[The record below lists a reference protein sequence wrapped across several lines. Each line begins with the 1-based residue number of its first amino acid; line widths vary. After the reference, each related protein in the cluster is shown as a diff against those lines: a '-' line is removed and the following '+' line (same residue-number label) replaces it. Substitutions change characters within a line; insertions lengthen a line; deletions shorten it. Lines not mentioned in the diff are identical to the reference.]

1 MLLDLFPI
9 LLVTVFDLHGTER
22 LAAWRQFRETLEQ
35 AEDPLGLCAKFWSKA
50 PFVNQFL
57 DPFGPSSWPNPWQ
70 LILDC
75 RFDDL
80 AIALGMLYTLKLTK
94 RFMAEK
100 FEIYMSVPSQL
111 SDREYYLLVGE
122 GSVLNLEY
130 GVVVNIDRLN
140 EKNIHK
146 IYPTINISS

>member
-1 MLLDLFPI
+1 M
-9 LLVTVFDLHGTER
+9 FDLHGTER
-22 LAAWRQFRETLEQ
+22 LAAWKQFRESLEQ
-35 AEDPLGLCAKFWSKA
+35 AEEPLNLCAKFWSKA

-57 DPFGPSSWPNPWQ
+57 DPLKPTSWPNPWQ
-70 LILDC
+70 LIIDH

-94 RFMAEK
+94 RFMAEN
-100 FEIYMSVPSQL
+100 FEIYMSVHDQSA
-111 SDREYYLLVGE
+111 DNEYYLVVGD

-130 GVVVNIDRLN
+130 GNVVNIDQLRQ
-140 EKNIHK
+140 KKVDK